1 MHDSFIAKLKDYKLN
16 NKINHISYLAHSSAI
31 KHMMQCDLLLVTQ
44 ADTKSVLGRLPAKF
58 FEYIGARRPI
68 LVIGKKHSDLEKITS
83 KISYAWFVE
92 YNNTQLLY
100 DTILS
105 IYNKRNKPYNFID
118 DNSVFS
124 RESQANKLIKLIQT
138 I

>member
-1 MHDSFIAKLKDYKLN
+1 
-16 NKINHISYLAHSSAI
+16 
-31 KHMMQCDLLLVTQ
+31 MMQCDLLLVTQ

-68 LVIGKKHSDLEKITS
+68 LVIGQKNSDLEKITS
-83 KISYAWFVE
+83 TISYAWFVE

-100 DTILS
+100 ETILS
-105 IYNKRNKPYNFID
+105 IYNKRNTSYDFTD
-118 DNSVFS
+118 DTSVFS
-124 RESQANKLIKLIQT
+124 RENQAEKLIKLIQA